1 MKRAP
6 AVAGMFY
13 PDDPAALRAAVEQMY
28 ARAPKSALRG
38 DVLGVIA
45 PHAGYLYS
53 GATAAAGYAT
63 LAGREFDTVVIVAPS
78 HREYFRGIS
87 IYPGEAYVTPLG
99 EVPVDAE
106 MRERMLASSSHVMA
120 DVAGHREEHA
130 IEVQLP
136 FLQVGLPE
144 FRLLPI
150 VMGDQSRSYVEELGR
165 ILVEVAG
172 GGKTLFIASSDL
184 SHYHSARVA
193 DAIEQVLLEDVR
205 TMDDE
210 ALMSDLEGGAT
221 EACGGGPM
229 VAVMQALK
237 GVGATRMEV
246 IRHTNSGEVTGE
258 KKSVVGYLSAVGLSE
273 AAG

>member
-13 PDDPAALRAAVEQMY
+13 PDDPDLLRLAVEQLY
-28 ARAPKSALRG
+28 ARAPKSPFRG
-38 DVLGVIA
+38 EVLGLIS
-45 PHAGYLYS
+45 PHAGYIYS
-53 GATAAAGYAT
+53 GPTAAAGYAT
-63 LAGREFDTVVIVAPS
+63 IVGRQFDTVVIVAPS

-87 IYPGEAYVTPLG
+87 IYPGDAYITPLG
-99 EVPVDAE
+99 EVAVDTD
-106 MRERMLASSSHVMA
+106 MRARVLASSPHVVA
-120 DVAGHREEHA
+120 DIAGHREEHA

-150 VMGDQSRSYVEELGR
+150 VMGEQNRSYVMELGR
-165 ILVEVAG
+165 ILVEAAG
-172 GGKTLFIASSDL
+172 GSKTLIVASSDL

-193 DAIEQVLLEDVR
+193 DAIEQVLLNDVR
-205 TMDDE
+205 KMDDE
-210 ALMSDLEGGAT
+210 AMMSDLEDGAT

-229 VAVMQALK
+229 VAVVKALK
-237 GVGATRMEV
+237 GIGATRMEV

-258 KKSVVGYLSAVGLSE
+258 KKSVVGYLSAIGLS
-273 AAG
+273 